1 MPAEA
6 VQTLVLTFVFMGM
19 LYFSMIRPE
28 SKRKKEVEALRSSL
42 KEGDDI
48 TTIGGVTGRICAVK
62 ESTIVFETGA
72 DRVRLEV
79 AKWAIAQKGLPKGTG
94 VSNDPAKM

>member
-6 VQTLVLTFVFMGM
+6 VQTLILTFVFMGM

-28 SKRKKEVEALRSSL
+28 TKRKKDLESLRSSL

-48 TTIGGVTGRICAVK
+48 TTIGGITGRICAIK

-79 AKWAIAQKGLPKGTG
+79 AKWAIANKGLPTGTG
-94 VSNDPAKM
+94 VSSETSK